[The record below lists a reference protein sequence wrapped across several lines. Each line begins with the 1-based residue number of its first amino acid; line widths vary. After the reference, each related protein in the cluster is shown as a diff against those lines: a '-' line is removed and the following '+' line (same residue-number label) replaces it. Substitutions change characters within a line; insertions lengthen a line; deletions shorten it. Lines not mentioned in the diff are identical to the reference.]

1 MANPFSGLEN
11 IGQSYLQGVQLANQ
25 RQYREEAAAQRAED
39 TRMRGQYYQDLV
51 DQRREAAALAATGRA
66 DVLGAKFREYLT
78 LNPDGSVNQVESAR
92 KLTEAEGQDA
102 FNETAGLAEGVGTP
116 IGGVDKKIRSTK
128 AFQKG
133 LTQGILKRTE
143 NNALF
148 QRVLAS
154 KGIFESEQQQPLPA
168 DLESLIS
175 GPSPDTELNV
185 LNEISQPEAAPQAF
199 VQPPQRTA
207 LQMGGGQRVTIN
219 GRQYN
224 VPAALKKTE
233 KAGTVKFSDP
243 SGEYTLPVSPEAARE
258 LLTKR
263 LASPEG
269 EQDPYADIDEAMKN
283 LRKLAKD
290 NDSEVNVYTDDQG
303 NVKVRKDQFGYFGES
318 KGLTFGE
325 AKAQLELKRKDRK
338 QNMKDLETLPGPEAG
353 IKQGTNRV
361 PSISPNQV
369 IDVRS
374 IPNLPRI
381 GRGTNAPVATTNAPP
396 QVRLPVDSL
405 APASSMSSESLSGL
419 DLDELRQAMLEAQSN
434 GMDPAV
440 LGLQIRQALNEAG
453 VPTAAGTNG
462 IPFGLSN
469 EKLDAILRLPRGR
482 APVEL

>member
-39 TRMRGQYYQDLV
+39 TRVREQYYTQMGAD
-51 DQRREAAALAATGRA
+51 REAALKERIQARLDAAASQFGQDLILNPQGLPDYAGSALKRDRRLQSDTLAGAEGELYAMYGTQPPLSPEVIGSPAYQAGRLRGTA
-66 DVLGAKFREYLT
+66 RAMADKRAENVALIRRGFIPFGKKQDQELPQDVLNQIEGFS
-78 LNPDGSVNQVESAR
+78 PDIFDGGGEP
-92 KLTEAEGQDA
+92 LTEAPMG
-102 FNETAGLAEGVGTP
+102 
-116 IGGVDKKIRSTK
+116 
-128 AFQKG
+128 
-133 LTQGILKRTE
+133 
-143 NNALF
+143 
-148 QRVLAS
+148 AS
-154 KGIFESEQQQPLPA
+154 A
-168 DLESLIS
+168 
-175 GPSPDTELNV
+175 PS
-185 LNEISQPEAAPQAF
+185 
-199 VQPPQRTA
+199 
-207 LQMGGGQRVTIN
+207 GGGQIVTI
-219 GRQYN
+219 GGQQYRA
-224 VPAALKKTE
+224 PAAALKKTE
-233 KAGTVKFSDP
+233 KAGTMKFTDP
-243 SGEYTLPVSPEAARE
+243 SGVEYSLPVSPEAARD

-290 NDSEVNVYTDDQG
+290 NDSEVNVYTDDKG

-318 KGLTFGE
+318 RGLTFGE
-325 AKAQLELKRKDRK
+325 AKAQLEVIRKDRK

-405 APASSMSSESLSGL
+405 APASSMSSESLGI
-419 DLDELRQAMLEAQSN
+419 DPEELRQAMSEYN
-434 GMDPAV
+434 GIDPTV
-440 LGLQIRQALNEAG
+440 LGLQLRRSLNEAG
-453 VPTAAGTNG
+453 AGTNSL
-462 IPFGLSN
+462 PLGLSQ
-469 EKLDAILRLPRGR
+469 EQFDAILRMPRGR

>member
-11 IGQSYLQGVQLANQ
+11 IGQSYLAGLQLANQ

-39 TRMRGQYYQDLV
+39 TRVREQYYTQMGADREAALKDRIQARRDAAASQFGQDLV
-51 DQRREAAALAATGRA
+51 
-66 DVLGAKFREYLT
+66 
-78 LNPDGSVNQVESAR
+78 LNPQGEPDYGASALKRDRRLQSDTLASAEGELYAMYGTQPPLSPEIIGSPAYQAGRLRGTARTMADKRAENVALIRRGFMPMESERQLPSDVENQIEGFSPDIFDGGGAP
-92 KLTEAEGQDA
+92 LTEAPM
-102 FNETAGLAEGVGTP
+102 GT
-116 IGGVDKKIRSTK
+116 G
-128 AFQKG
+128 A
-133 LTQGILKRTE
+133 
-143 NNALF
+143 
-148 QRVLAS
+148 
-154 KGIFESEQQQPLPA
+154 
-168 DLESLIS
+168 
-175 GPSPDTELNV
+175 PS
-185 LNEISQPEAAPQAF
+185 
-199 VQPPQRTA
+199 
-207 LQMGGGQRVTIN
+207 GGGQLVTIN
-219 GRQYN
+219 GRQYRA
-224 VPAALKKTE
+224 PAARAGKAE
-233 KAGTVKFSDP
+233 KAGTMKFTDP
-243 SGEYTLPVSPEAARE
+243 NGVEYSLPVSPEAARD
-258 LLTKR
+258 LLSKR

-269 EQDPYADIDEAMKN
+269 EQDPYADIDEALKN
-283 LRKLAKD
+283 LRKLAKNKD
-290 NDSEVNVYTDDQG
+290 DEVNVYEDAEG

-318 KGLTFGE
+318 EGLTFGE
-325 AKAQLELKRKDRK
+325 AKAQLEVKRKDRK
-338 QNMKDLETLPGPEAG
+338 QMMRESETPPGPEAG

-374 IPNLPRI
+374 IKGLRPI

-405 APASSMSSESLSGL
+405 APASSMSSESLSEL

-453 VPTAAGTNG
+453 VPTAAGTNS

>member
-25 RQYREEAAAQRAED
+25 RQAREEAAAQRRED
-39 TRMRGQYYQDLV
+39 TRVREQYYTQMGTD
-51 DQRREAAALAATGRA
+51 REAALKERIQARLDAAASQFGQ
-66 DVLGAKFREYLT
+66 DLI
-78 LNPDGSVNQVESAR
+78 LNPQGLPDYAGSALKRDRRLQSDTLAGAEGELYAMYGTQPPLSPEVIGSPAYQAGRLRGTARTMADKRAENVALIRRGFIPFGQSGRQLPVDVENQIDAFSPDIFDGGGEP
-92 KLTEAEGQDA
+92 LTEAPMG
-102 FNETAGLAEGVGTP
+102 AGA
-116 IGGVDKKIRSTK
+116 
-128 AFQKG
+128 
-133 LTQGILKRTE
+133 
-143 NNALF
+143 
-148 QRVLAS
+148 
-154 KGIFESEQQQPLPA
+154 
-168 DLESLIS
+168 
-175 GPSPDTELNV
+175 PS
-185 LNEISQPEAAPQAF
+185 
-199 VQPPQRTA
+199 
-207 LQMGGGQRVTIN
+207 GGGQIVTI
-219 GRQYN
+219 GGQQYRA
-224 VPAALKKTE
+224 PATAAKKAE

-243 SGEYTLPVSPEAARE
+243 SGEYTLPVSPESARD

-290 NDSEVNVYTDDQG
+290 NDSEVNVYEDDKG

-338 QNMKDLETLPGPEAG
+338 QNMKDLETPPGPEAG

-361 PSISPNQV
+361 PLVSPNQV

-374 IPNLPRI
+374 IKGLRPI
-381 GRGTNAPVATTNAPP
+381 GRGTNAPAATTNAPP

-419 DLDELRQAMLEAQSN
+419 DLDELRQAMLEAQAN

-440 LGLQIRQALNEAG
+440 LGLQLRQSLNQSG
-453 VPTAAGTNG
+453 VPTAAGTNSF
-462 IPFGLSN
+462 PLGLSQ
-469 EKLDAILRLPRGR
+469 EQFDAILRMPRGR

>member
-11 IGQSYLQGVQLANQ
+11 IGQSYLAGLQLAQQ
-25 RQYREEAAAQRAED
+25 RQYREEAAAQRRED
-39 TRMRGQYYQDLV
+39 TRVREQYYTQMGTD
-51 DQRREAAALAATGRA
+51 REAALKERIQARLDAAASQFGQ
-66 DVLGAKFREYLT
+66 DLI
-78 LNPDGSVNQVESAR
+78 LNPQGLPDYAGSALKRDRRLQSDTLAGAEGELYAMYGTQPPLSPEVIGSPAYIAGRIRGTAKTLADKRAENVALIRRGFIPFGKKQDQELPQGVLNQIEGFSPDIFDGGGES
-92 KLTEAEGQDA
+92 LTEAPMG
-102 FNETAGLAEGVGTP
+102 AGA
-116 IGGVDKKIRSTK
+116 
-128 AFQKG
+128 
-133 LTQGILKRTE
+133 
-143 NNALF
+143 
-148 QRVLAS
+148 
-154 KGIFESEQQQPLPA
+154 
-168 DLESLIS
+168 
-175 GPSPDTELNV
+175 PS
-185 LNEISQPEAAPQAF
+185 
-199 VQPPQRTA
+199 
-207 LQMGGGQRVTIN
+207 GGGQIVTI
-219 GRQYN
+219 GGQQYRA
-224 VPAALKKTE
+224 PAAALKKTE

-269 EQDPYADIDEAMKN
+269 EQDPYADIDEAIKN

-290 NDSEVNVYTDDQG
+290 NDSEVNVYTDDKG

-318 KGLTFGE
+318 RGLTFGE
-325 AKAQLELKRKDRK
+325 AKAQLEVIRKDRK